1 MIHFLHSVL
10 HMEEIAIS
18 RFKATCLAVME
29 RVRRTRQ
36 PVLVTRFGEPVAEI
50 VPPSPPPRPDG
61 WLGCMAG
68 GAEITGD
75 IVTPVVDASDW
86 EASRP

>member
-1 MIHFLHSVL
+1 MINIF

-29 RVRRTRQ
+29 QVRRTRQ

-50 VPPSPPPRPDG
+50 VPPSPPPRPEG
-61 WLGCMAG
+61 WLGCMADT
-68 GAEITGD
+68 AEITGD
-75 IVTPVVDASDW
+75 IVTPAGDAEDW
-86 EASRP
+86 EAIRS